1 MRSINRSGSKNGWI
15 PPSAWMSWCER
26 QEICVGGLRKVIGFC
41 GKLWTKAKYYMKKLT
56 KEWVRKAEADLA
68 VVKNILRVRP
78 PLNDEIC
85 CHCQQAGEK
94 YLKALLQELAI
105 SVPRT
110 HNLLKLID
118 LLLPHD
124 PTLRMLR
131 RGAEVCE
138 NMQSIIV
145 TPDFGP
151 HRVKPGRPSGT

>member
-1 MRSINRSGSKNGWI
+1 MKSVVTASKRGKNTSKLFSKNWQFLFLG
-15 PPSAWMSWCER
+15 R
-26 QEICVGGLRKVIGFC
+26 
-41 GKLWTKAKYYMKKLT
+41 
-56 KEWVRKAEADLA
+56 
-68 VVKNILRVRP
+68 
-78 PLNDEIC
+78 
-85 CHCQQAGEK
+85 
-94 YLKALLQELAI
+94 
-105 SVPRT
+105 
-110 HNLLKLID
+110 ID